1 MNSFQITDVKK
12 FMSEMLLHDTF
23 DGFTLSEAT
32 VKTAVSFVI
41 DGKINPDFYDDE
53 SSLPEEPFVKYG
65 QVREFFYEI
74 IKGKRT
80 PVYFKFVFHAPG
92 ELIEKLL
99 SESDT
104 GFTPIDINSLT
115 LTATFKDGALT
126 VLTGTN
132 LSTFSLDKTIDQTWD
147 KYVAGFLE
155 QFCSK

>member
-12 FMSEMLLHDTF
+12 FMSAMLLHDTF

-65 QVREFFYEI
+65 QVRGFFYEI

-80 PVYFKFVFHAPG
+80 PVYFKLVFHA
-92 ELIEKLL
+92 
-99 SESDT
+99 
-104 GFTPIDINSLT
+104 
-115 LTATFKDGALT
+115 LTATFRDGALT

-132 LSTFSLDKTIDQTWD
+132 LAIFSLDKTIDQAWD

-155 QFCSK
+155 QFGER

>member
-1 MNSFQITDVKK
+1 
-12 FMSEMLLHDTF
+12 MSAMLLHDTF

-53 SSLPEEPFVKYG
+53 TEVPSEPFIQYG
-65 QVREFFYEI
+65 KVREFFYEI

-80 PVYFKFVFHAPG
+80 PVYFKFVFHAPE
-92 ELIEKLL
+92 ELIKKLL
-99 SESDT
+99 SGSDT
-104 GFTPIDINSLT
+104 GLTPKDINSLT

-132 LSTFSLDKTIDQTWD
+132 LATFLLDKTIDQAWD
-147 KYVAGFLE
+147 KYVAVFLE
-155 QFCSK
+155 QFGQH